1 MDRFYEIKIKTSKKH
16 GKTRQKFLLQYE
28 TNFYSL
34 LSFSAKKITKF
45 KDWLGIGTNI
55 DIKASTAVIE
65 ILSNL
70 AYETVNEVS
79 VIIV

>member
-1 MDRFYEIKIKTSKKH
+1 MSHLFTVY
-16 GKTRQKFLLQYE
+16 LL
-28 TNFYSL
+28 TP
-34 LSFSAKKITKF
+34 AKKIAKF
-45 KDWLGIGTNI
+45 KEWLGIGTNI

-79 VIIV
+79 VMVRLEKNTILTS